1 MPEDE
6 VIPEVAT
13 TEVKT
18 EEPSPEEIAALADK
32 GKQALDR
39 MKEQREAAKAEATAA
54 REELA
59 LAKAELAAKAKPQV
73 DEESIDT
80 ARREATSAATEV
92 ANKRLVR
99 AELKSAAKGVLAD
112 PADALVFIDPSK
124 FEVDSDGEVDQAALN
139 DAIASLI
146 EKRPYLAAAQGKFV
160 GTADGG
166 ARAPA
171 QKADTVGD
179 LANAALAKGDVKTS
193 IRLKTATL
201 RPFQVTK

>member
-6 VIPEVAT
+6 VNAEAAT
-13 TEVKT
+13 AEAKT
-18 EEPSPEEIAALADK
+18 EEPSAEEIAALADK

-59 LAKAELAAKAKPQV
+59 RVKDEFAAKAKPQI
-73 DEESIDT
+73 DEQSIDN
-80 ARREATSAATEV
+80 ARREATDAATEV

-99 AELKSAAKGVLAD
+99 AELKSAAKGVLAN
-112 PADALVFIDPSK
+112 PADALLFIDPK
-124 FEVDSDGEVDQAALN
+124 QFAVDSDGEVDQAALN

-146 EKRPYLAAAQGKFV
+146 ETRPYLAAAQGKFV
-160 GTADGG
+160 GSGDGG
-166 ARAPA
+166 AHAPA
-171 QKADTVGD
+171 QKSETVGD
-179 LANAALAKGDVKTS
+179 LANAALAAGDVKTS

-201 RPFQVTK
+201 RPIPVK